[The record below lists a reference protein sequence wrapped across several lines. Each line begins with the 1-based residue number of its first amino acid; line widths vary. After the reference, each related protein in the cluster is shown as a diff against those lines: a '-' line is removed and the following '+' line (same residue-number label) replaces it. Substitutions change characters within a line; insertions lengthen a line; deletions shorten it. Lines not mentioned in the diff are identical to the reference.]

1 MIRAMFL
8 EYPNE
13 GNAYNK
19 RNTEYQYMYGDSFLV
34 APIYENQKS
43 DENGNDVRNGIYLP
57 DKNQIWIDY
66 FTGKQYK
73 GGQTLN
79 EMCIRDRY

>member
-1 MIRAMFL
+1 MDLPMIRAMFL

-43 DENGNDVRNGIYLP
+43 DERKRCQKRYLP
-57 DKNQIWIDY
+57 A
-66 FTGKQYK
+66 
-73 GGQTLN
+73 
-79 EMCIRDRY
+79 R